1 MYLTTTIQITAD
13 PVYFE
18 TTNGIS
24 ILSII
29 CKTEDLETIEVIAFN
44 TSAEEYKYYFKY
56 RNVYK
61 LENVYRMDN
70 EKYKKTN
77 NKYKLEIDKKTSI
90 QRIKRMQYKRRGLV
104 FVAFDNNDN
113 KYTNKNA
120 QLSITN
126 FLSRS
131 KTN

>member
-44 TSAEEYKYYFKY
+44 SSAEEYKYYFKY

-61 LENVYRMDN
+61 LKNVYRVKN
-70 EKYKKTN
+70 EKYKKTD
-77 NKYKLEIDKKTSI
+77 NKYKLEIDEKTSI
-90 QRIKRMQYKRRGLV
+90 DRLKRMQYKRKGLV
-104 FVAFDNNDN
+104 FVAFDN
-113 KYTNKNA
+113 KYTEKKA